1 MSMNIGSEKD
11 DEIMSE
17 INTTPLVD
25 VMLVLLI
32 IFLITIPVV
41 TTSIKVDLPKEKN
54 LVRETK
60 PETVIISVDVKGK
73 IFLYD
78 TPIKNSDDLLQ
89 RMKKFSVM
97 KPQPEVQIRGDGK
110 SDFESV
116 GRVMYAVQRAGIT
129 KVGFITEPQ
138 YRDKTMAMNVGSSS
152 SDEPEV
158 MMEINTTPLIDVMLV
173 LLIMLIIT
181 IPAQLHSV
189 NLDMPVSSPPTKK
202 IDPVVVKID
211 VDANSVINWNG
222 RPLAGRADLE
232 LKLTEAAATQ
242 PQPEL
247 HIRSHAKAK
256 YESVALVMASAQRI
270 GLTKLGIVGSE
281 QFVN

>member
-1 MSMNIGSEKD
+1 MAMNIGSDKD

-54 LVRETK
+54 LVRETT

-78 TPIKNSDDLLQ
+78 TPIQNSEDLLQ
-89 RMKKFSVM
+89 RMKKFALM

-116 GRVMYAVQRAGIT
+116 GRVMFAVQRAGIT

-138 YRDKTMAMNVGSSS
+138 
-152 SDEPEV
+152 
-158 MMEINTTPLIDVMLV
+158 
-173 LLIMLIIT
+173 
-181 IPAQLHSV
+181 
-189 NLDMPVSSPPTKK
+189 
-202 IDPVVVKID
+202 
-211 VDANSVINWNG
+211 
-222 RPLAGRADLE
+222 
-232 LKLTEAAATQ
+232 
-242 PQPEL
+242 
-247 HIRSHAKAK
+247 
-256 YESVALVMASAQRI
+256 
-270 GLTKLGIVGSE
+270 
-281 QFVN
+281 

>member
-1 MSMNIGSEKD
+1 MGMNLGPTLGSPDD
-11 DEIMSE
+11 DEVIGT

-54 LVRETK
+54 MVRETK
-60 PETVIISVDVKGK
+60 PENVIISVDVKGK

-89 RMKKFSVM
+89 RMKKFAVM
-97 KPQPEVQIRGDGK
+97 KPQPEVQIRGDAK

-138 YRDKTMAMNVGSSS
+138 
-152 SDEPEV
+152 
-158 MMEINTTPLIDVMLV
+158 
-173 LLIMLIIT
+173 
-181 IPAQLHSV
+181 
-189 NLDMPVSSPPTKK
+189 
-202 IDPVVVKID
+202 
-211 VDANSVINWNG
+211 
-222 RPLAGRADLE
+222 
-232 LKLTEAAATQ
+232 
-242 PQPEL
+242 
-247 HIRSHAKAK
+247 
-256 YESVALVMASAQRI
+256 
-270 GLTKLGIVGSE
+270 
-281 QFVN
+281 